1 MSEIRVRFA
10 PSPTGKVHIG
20 NIRAAIYNWL
30 FARHTGGK
38 FLLRVEDTDLERS
51 TPEAIA
57 VLFDCMKW
65 LGLDWDEEV
74 FYQTKNVKRHL
85 EVVDQLLASGHAYKV
100 EKTSRD
106 GKTGVVTMFKMPK
119 EGTIEFDD
127 IVKGHMAKKA
137 EDIQDFAIV
146 RSDGS
151 PIFHIANVV
160 DDIDQ
165 RVTHIIRGDD
175 HVENTFKHIC
185 IFRALGA
192 EVPKY
197 GHLSMIV
204 NQQGK
209 PYSKRDGAAFVGEYR
224 EQGYLPEALF
234 NYLLLLGW
242 NPGDD
247 REVLT
252 REEMVKLFE
261 LEKVHV
267 TAAMFDPKKL
277 AWMNGEYIKKIP
289 ACEFRDM
296 MVRSAVSEGSSS
308 GSLGEYAVS
317 PRSDLRSAAEHS
329 ADKTAASEGNIGTSA
344 TAEGSSSRNLGEYA
358 VSARSDLRSAADLS
372 DADYAVPLRS
382 ELCEKGERIAWW
394 DYLANQVQ
402 VRTKFLKDIPGAI
415 RCFVSDDYPFDEKAV
430 EKRLKKPGVK
440 ELLLDLVERFSK
452 VEDWT
457 APALEAV
464 VKELSQ
470 GNGMGPW
477 VHPIRVAV
485 SGRGE
490 GIGLFEMLQLLGKEK
505 TLARL
510 RHAAETLCA

>member
-1 MSEIRVRFA
+1 MGEEIRVRFA

-30 FARHTGGK
+30 YARHLGGK

-51 TPEAIA
+51 TPEAIK
-57 VLFDCMKW
+57 VLFECMEW
-65 LGLDWDEEV
+65 LGLDYDEEV

-85 EVVDQLLASGHAYKV
+85 EVVDQLLKSGHAYKV

-119 EGTIEFDD
+119 EGVIEYDD

-175 HVENTFKHIC
+175 HVENTFKHLC
-185 IFRALGA
+185 IFKALGA
-192 EVPKY
+192 PVPKY

-224 EQGYLPEALF
+224 EQGYLPDALF

-247 REVLT
+247 REVLS

-289 ACEFRDM
+289 QEEFKRLLKENVKVD
-296 MVRSAVSEGSSS
+296 
-308 GSLGEYAVS
+308 GE
-317 PRSDLRSAAEHS
+317 DE
-329 ADKTAASEGNIGTSA
+329 E
-344 TAEGSSSRNLGEYA
+344 
-358 VSARSDLRSAADLS
+358 
-372 DADYAVPLRS
+372 
-382 ELCEKGERIAWW
+382 WW
-394 DYLANQVQ
+394 DYLVQ
-402 VRTKFLKDIPGAI
+402 HVQPRTKFLKDLETS
-415 RCFVSDDYPFDEKAV
+415 CTYLETDDYPFDEKAV
-430 EKRLKKPGVK
+430 AKRLAKDGVK
-440 ELLLDLVERFSK
+440 ATLLDLVERFSK
-452 VEDWT
+452 VADWT
-457 APALEAV
+457 APSLEAV

-470 GNGMGPW
+470 GQGMGPW

-490 GIGLFEMLQLLGKEK
+490 GIGLFEMLQLLGREK

-510 RHAAETLCA
+510 RFAAEKYCR

>member
-1 MSEIRVRFA
+1 MSETRVRFA

-30 FARHTGGK
+30 YARHTGGK

-51 TPEAIA
+51 TPEAIQA
-57 VLFDCMKW
+57 LFECMKW

-74 FYQTKNVKRHL
+74 FYQTRNVKRHL
-85 EVVDQLLASGHAYKV
+85 EVVDRLLESGHAYKV
-100 EKTSRD
+100 ERTSRE
-106 GKTGVVTMFKMPK
+106 GKTGVVTMFRMPK
-119 EGTIEFDD
+119 EGVIEFDD

-175 HVENTFKHIC
+175 HIENTFKHIC

-192 EVPKY
+192 EVPRY
-197 GHLSMIV
+197 AHLSMIV

-209 PYSKRDGAAFVGEYR
+209 PYSKRDGAAFVGEFR

-247 REVLT
+247 REVLS
-252 REEMVKLFE
+252 RDEMVRLFE

-267 TAAMFDPKKL
+267 AAAMFDPKKL
-277 AWMNGEYIKKIP
+277 AWMNGEYVKGIP
-289 ACEFRDM
+289 ADEFRDM
-296 MVRSAVSEGSSS
+296 MVRSAAEGSST
-308 GSLGEYAVS
+308 GALGEYAV
-317 PRSDLRSAAEHS
+317 PLRPDL
-329 ADKTAASEGNIGTSA
+329 G
-344 TAEGSSSRNLGEYA
+344 
-358 VSARSDLRSAADLS
+358 SAAD
-372 DADYAVPLRS
+372 
-382 ELCEKGERIAWW
+382 RIAWW
-394 DYLANQVQ
+394 DYLAGQVQ
-402 VRTKFLKDIPGAI
+402 VRTKFLKDIPEAI

-430 EKRLKKPGVK
+430 DKRLKKPGVK
-440 ELLLDLVERFSK
+440 DLLLDLATRFEAVGEWK
-452 VEDWT
+452 

-470 GNGMGPW
+470 GGGMGPW
-477 VHPIRVAV
+477 VHPVRVAV

-490 GIGLFEMLQLLGKEK
+490 GIGLFEMLELLGRENA
-505 TLARL
+505 LARIRRVAGNL
-510 RHAAETLCA
+510 

>member
-1 MSEIRVRFA
+1 MKENQKMSEEIRVRFA

-30 FARHTGGK
+30 YARHTGGK

-51 TPEAIA
+51 TPEAIQA
-57 VLFDCMKW
+57 LMECMDW
-65 LGLDWDEEV
+65 LGLDYDEEA
-74 FYQTKNVKRHL
+74 FYQTKNKSRHMEAVEKL
-85 EVVDQLLASGHAYKV
+85 IASGHAYKC
-100 EKTSRD
+100 ERTSRD
-106 GKTGVVTMFKMPK
+106 GKTGEVVMFKMPK
-119 EGTIEFDD
+119 EGVIEFDD
-127 IVKGHMAKKA
+127 IVKGKMAKKA

-165 RVTHIIRGDD
+165 KVTHIIRGDD

-185 IFRALGA
+185 IFKALGA
-192 EVPKY
+192 SVPKY

-209 PYSKRDGAAFVGEYR
+209 PYSKRDGAAFVGEFR
-224 EQGYLPEALF
+224 DSGFLPEALF

-252 REEMVKLFE
+252 KKEMIELFD

-267 TAAMFDPKKL
+267 TAAKFDMKKL
-277 AWMNGEYIKKIP
+277 QWMNGEYIKRMDEKVFT
-289 ACEFRDM
+289 EELLKR
-296 MVRSAVSEGSSS
+296 VQSEGMSVP
-308 GSLGEYAVS
+308 E
-317 PRSDLRSAAEHS
+317 
-329 ADKTAASEGNIGTSA
+329 
-344 TAEGSSSRNLGEYA
+344 
-358 VSARSDLRSAADLS
+358 
-372 DADYAVPLRS
+372 DYDI
-382 ELCEKGERIAWW
+382 K
-394 DYLANQVQ
+394 YLVGQLQ
-402 VRTKFLKDIPGAI
+402 IRTKFLSDLPELC
-415 RCFVSDDYPFDEKAV
+415 RPFFSDDYSFDEKAV

-440 ELLLDLVERFSK
+440 ELLLDLVERFS
-452 VEDWT
+452 EAPDWN
-457 APALEAV
+457 AADLENL

-490 GIGLFEMLQLLGKEK
+490 GIGLFEMLQLLGREK
-505 TLARL
+505 TLERL
-510 RHAAETLCA
+510 ESAANTIAL

>member
-1 MSEIRVRFA
+1 MSDIRVRFA

-51 TPEAIA
+51 TPEAIQ
-57 VLFDCMKW
+57 VLFECMEW
-65 LGLDWDEEV
+65 LGLDYDEEV

-165 RVTHIIRGDD
+165 KVTHIIRGDD

-192 EVPKY
+192 PVPQY

-252 REEMVKLFE
+252 REEMIKLFK
-261 LEKVHV
+261 LEDVHV

-289 ACEFRDM
+289 AEAFKSKVKEAAAKLGASADFYDEAGWDYLCGQIQPRTKFLNDLDTSLVCFFKDDFEFDPKAVDKRLKKEGVKDIL
-296 MVRSAVSEGSSS
+296 VDLVARFSAVSE
-308 GSLGEYAVS
+308 
-317 PRSDLRSAAEHS
+317 
-329 ADKTAASEGNIGTSA
+329 
-344 TAEGSSSRNLGEYA
+344 
-358 VSARSDLRSAADLS
+358 
-372 DADYAVPLRS
+372 
-382 ELCEKGERIAWW
+382 
-394 DYLANQVQ
+394 
-402 VRTKFLKDIPGAI
+402 
-415 RCFVSDDYPFDEKAV
+415 
-430 EKRLKKPGVK
+430 
-440 ELLLDLVERFSK
+440 
-452 VEDWT
+452 WT
-457 APALEAV
+457 APTLEEL
-464 VKELSQ
+464 VKGLSQ

-510 RHAAETLCA
+510 QKAADTMAL

>member
-1 MSEIRVRFA
+1 MSDIRVRFA

-106 GKTGVVTMFKMPK
+106 GKTGVVTMFRMPK
-119 EGTIEFDD
+119 EGVIEFDD

-252 REEMVKLFE
+252 RQEMIDLFE

-289 ACEFRDM
+289 ANEFRDM
-296 MVRSAVSEGSSS
+296 MVRSAASEGSSS
-308 GSLGEYAVS
+308 GSLGEYAVF

-329 ADKTAASEGNIGTSA
+329 ADKTAASEG
-344 TAEGSSSRNLGEYA
+344 SSSGSLGEYA
-358 VSARSDLRSAADLS
+358 VSLRSDLRSAA
-372 DADYAVPLRS
+372 
-382 ELCEKGERIAWW
+382 EQKAWW
-394 DYLANQVQ
+394 DYLAAQIQ
-402 VRTKFLKDIPGAI
+402 VRTKFLKDIPAAI
-415 RCFVSDDYPFDEKAV
+415 KCFVSDDFPFDEKAV

-457 APALEAV
+457 APALEAL
-464 VKELSQ
+464 VKDLSQ

-490 GIGLFEMLQLLGKEK
+490 GIGLFEMLQLLGREK

>member
-1 MSEIRVRFA
+1 MSDIRVRFA

-30 FARHTGGK
+30 YARHTGGK
-38 FLLRVEDTDLERS
+38 FLLRIEDTDLERS
-51 TPEAIA
+51 TPEAIQ
-57 VLFDCMKW
+57 VLLESMKW
-65 LGLDWDEEV
+65 LKLDWDEEV

-85 EVVDQLLASGHAYKV
+85 ECVDKLLAMGRAYKV

-106 GKTGVVTMFKMPK
+106 GKTGVVTMFRMPK
-119 EGTIEFDD
+119 EGVIEFDD
-127 IVKGHMAKKA
+127 IVKGHMVKKA

-175 HVENTFKHIC
+175 HVENTFKHIE
-185 IFRALGA
+185 IFKALGA
-192 EVPKY
+192 PVPKY

-224 EQGYLPEALF
+224 DNGYLPEALF

-242 NPGDD
+242 NPGDE
-247 REVLT
+247 REVLS
-252 REEMVKLFE
+252 RDEMVRLFE

-267 TAAMFDPKKL
+267 TAAKFDIKKL
-277 AWMNGEYIKKIP
+277 LWMNGEYIKRMDRETFI
-289 ACEFRDM
+289 
-296 MVRSAVSEGSSS
+296 
-308 GSLGEYAVS
+308 
-317 PRSDLRSAAEHS
+317 
-329 ADKTAASEGNIGTSA
+329 NILVDRVKEAGFSTD
-344 TAEGSSSRNLGEYA
+344 GVN
-358 VSARSDLRSAADLS
+358 V
-372 DADYAVPLRS
+372 
-382 ELCEKGERIAWW
+382 
-394 DYLANQVQ
+394 DYLADQLQ
-402 VRTKFLKDIPGAI
+402 IRTKLLSDIPGNCL
-415 RCFVSDDYPFDEKAV
+415 CFFTDEFEFDQKAV
-430 EKRLKKPGVK
+430 EKRLAKPGVK
-440 ELLLDLVERFSK
+440 DLILDLVERFAK
-452 VEDWT
+452 VDDWK
-457 APALEAV
+457 APALENL

-490 GIGLFEMLQLLGKEK
+490 GIGLFEMLEILGKDK

-510 RHAAETLCA
+510 RFAADKYCL

>member
-1 MSEIRVRFA
+1 MEEIRVRFA

-30 FARHTGGK
+30 YARHTGGK

-51 TPEAIA
+51 TPEAIQ

-65 LGLDWDEEV
+65 LGLDYDEEV

-85 EVVDQLLASGHAYKV
+85 AVVDQLIASGHAYRT

-106 GKTGVVTMFKMPK
+106 GKTGSVVMFKMPK

-137 EDIQDFAIV
+137 EDVQDFAIV

-185 IFRALGA
+185 IFKALGA
-192 EVPKY
+192 PVPKY

-204 NQQGK
+204 NAQGK

-224 EQGYLPEALF
+224 DEGYLPEALF

-252 REEMVKLFE
+252 KAEMINEFD

-267 TAAMFDPKKL
+267 TAAKFDLKKL
-277 AWMNGEYIKKIP
+277 QWMNGEYIKKLP
-289 ACEFRDM
+289 HDQFK
-296 MVRSAVSEGSSS
+296 
-308 GSLGEYAVS
+308 SLLKS
-317 PRSDLRSAAEHS
+317 
-329 ADKTAASEGNIGTSA
+329 
-344 TAEGSSSRNLGEYA
+344 NLKVNGVDE
-358 VSARSDLRSAADLS
+358 
-372 DADYAVPLRS
+372 
-382 ELCEKGERIAWW
+382 AWW
-394 DYLANQVQ
+394 DYLSAQVQ
-402 VRTKFLKDIPGAI
+402 PRTKFLSRIADGLEYLA
-415 RCFVSDDYPFDEKAV
+415 SDEYPLDEKAV
-430 EKRLKKPGVK
+430 EKRLKKEGAK
-440 ELLLDLVERFSK
+440 K
-452 VEDWT
+452 
-457 APALEAV
+457 ALEEVIALFDKV
-464 VKELSQ
+464 DSWQATTLEELVKGLSQ
-470 GNGMGPW
+470 GNGMGTW

-490 GIGLFEMLQLLGKEK
+490 GIGLFEMLQLLGREK
-505 TLARL
+505 SMARL
-510 RHAAETLCA
+510 RKALTIAS

>member
-1 MSEIRVRFA
+1 MEEIRVRFA

-51 TPEAIA
+51 TPEAIQ

-65 LGLDWDEEV
+65 LGLDYDEEV
-74 FYQTKNVKRHL
+74 FYQTKNAPRHL
-85 EVVDQLLASGHAYKV
+85 AVAEQLLASGHAYKV
-100 EKTSRD
+100 ERTSRD
-106 GKTGVVTMFKMPK
+106 GKTGVVTMFRMPK

-137 EDIQDFAIV
+137 EDIPDFAIV

-151 PIFHIANVV
+151 PIFHLANVV

-185 IFRALGA
+185 LFRALGA
-192 EVPKY
+192 PIPKY

-252 REEMVKLFE
+252 REEMIRLFE

-277 AWMNGEYIKKIP
+277 AWMNGEYIKMIP
-289 ACEFRDM
+289 PADFQAEMKRR
-296 MVRSAVSEGSSS
+296 V
-308 GSLGEYAVS
+308 
-317 PRSDLRSAAEHS
+317 AAAGL
-329 ADKTAASEGNIGTSA
+329 ADGGH
-344 TAEGSSSRNLGEYA
+344 
-358 VSARSDLRSAADLS
+358 
-372 DADYAVPLRS
+372 DA
-382 ELCEKGERIAWW
+382 AWW
-394 DYLANQVQ
+394 DYLAAQIQ
-402 VRTKFLKDIPGAI
+402 PRTKVLNDLDTSLT
-415 RCFVSDDYPFDEKAV
+415 CFFTDDYPMDAKAV

-440 ELLLDLVERFSK
+440 ATLLDLVTRFGA
-452 VEDWT
+452 VAAADWT
-457 APALEAV
+457 APNLEAL
-464 VKELSQ
+464 VKGLSQ
-470 GNGMGPW
+470 GGGMGPW

-490 GIGLFEMLQLLGKEK
+490 GLGLFEMLQLLGQE
-505 TLARL
+505 TTRARL
-510 RHAAETLCA
+510 GKVAASLDP

>member
-1 MSEIRVRFA
+1 MSDVRVRFA

-30 FARHTGGK
+30 YARHTGGK

-57 VLFDCMKW
+57 VLMDCMKW
-65 LGLDWDEEV
+65 LGLDYDEPV
-74 FYQTKNVKRHL
+74 FYQTKNVARHL
-85 EVVDQLLASGHAYKV
+85 ECVEKLLATGHAYKV

-137 EDIQDFAIV
+137 EDVQDFAIV

-165 RVTHIIRGDD
+165 GVTHIIRGDD

-185 IFRALGA
+185 IFKALGA
-192 EVPKY
+192 PIPKY

-204 NQQGK
+204 NQAGK
-209 PYSKRDGAAFVGEYR
+209 PYSKRDGAAFVGEFR

-252 REEMVKLFE
+252 RDEMVQLFD

-267 TAAMFDPKKL
+267 TAAKFDLRKL
-277 AWMNGEYIKKIP
+277 QWMNGEYVK
-289 ACEFRDM
+289 R
-296 MVRSAVSEGSSS
+296 
-308 GSLGEYAVS
+308 L
-317 PRSDLRSAAEHS
+317 PRETFEAELRARVSAAGL
-329 ADKTAASEGNIGTSA
+329 TIPEGFNM
-344 TAEGSSSRNLGEYA
+344 
-358 VSARSDLRSAADLS
+358 
-372 DADYAVPLRS
+372 PL
-382 ELCEKGERIAWW
+382 LI
-394 DYLANQVQ
+394 DQLQ
-402 VRTKFLKDIPGAI
+402 VRTKFLNDMPAN
-415 RCFVSDDYPFDEKAV
+415 CAFFFTEDYPYDEKSV
-430 EKRLKKPGVK
+430 EKRLRKDGVK
-440 ELLLDLVERFSK
+440 ELLLDLADRFEK
-452 VEDWT
+452 LPEWT
-457 APALEAV
+457 TAAGEAM

-485 SGRGE
+485 SGRMDGP
-490 GIGLFEMLQLLGKEK
+490 GLFEMLELLGRER
-505 TLARL
+505 TVARL
-510 RHAAETLCA
+510 RKTAGML

>member
-1 MSEIRVRFA
+1 MSDNIRVRFA

-65 LGLDWDEEV
+65 LGLDYDEEV

-106 GKTGVVTMFKMPK
+106 GKTGVVTMFRMPK
-119 EGTIEFDD
+119 EGVIEFDD

-185 IFRALGA
+185 IFKALGA

-252 REEMVKLFE
+252 REEMIKLFE

-277 AWMNGEYIKKIP
+277 AWMNGEYIKRIP
-289 ACEFRDM
+289 AKDY
-296 MVRSAVSEGSSS
+296 VSEVKKRVAELEGLDDLEA
-308 GSLGEYAVS
+308 LG
-317 PRSDLRSAAEHS
+317 H
-329 ADKTAASEGNIGTSA
+329 
-344 TAEGSSSRNLGEYA
+344 
-358 VSARSDLRSAADLS
+358 
-372 DADYAVPLRS
+372 DA
-382 ELCEKGERIAWW
+382 AWW
-394 DYLANQVQ
+394 DYLCSQLQ
-402 VRTKFLKDIPGAI
+402 PRTKFLNDIPSMVK
-415 RCFVSDDYPFDEKAV
+415 CFVSDDFEFDPKAV
-430 EKRLKKPGVK
+430 EKRLNKPGVK
-440 ELLLDLVERFSK
+440 DTLLDLVERFAK
-452 VEDWT
+452 VDDWT
-457 APALEAV
+457 APALEAL

-490 GIGLFEMLQLLGKEK
+490 GIGLFEMLQLLGKDK
-505 TLARL
+505 TIARL
-510 RHAAETLCA
+510 KSAAETKCP

>member
-1 MSEIRVRFA
+1 MASEPGKCYNSSVMSEARVRFA

-30 FARHTGGK
+30 FARHVGGK

-51 TPEAIA
+51 TPEAIQ

-65 LGLDWDEEV
+65 LGLDYDEEV

-85 EVVDQLLASGHAYKV
+85 AVVEELLAKGFAYKC

-106 GKTGVVTMFKMPK
+106 GKTGTVVMFKMPK

-185 IFRALGA
+185 IFKALGA
-192 EVPKY
+192 PVPKY
-197 GHLSMIV
+197 AHLSMIV

-247 REVLT
+247 REVLD
-252 REEMVKLFE
+252 REEMIKLFE
-261 LEKVHV
+261 LENVHV

-289 ACEFRDM
+289 PEAFKAEVKKRVAGLAD
-296 MVRSAVSEGSSS
+296 S
-308 GSLGEYAVS
+308 G
-317 PRSDLRSAAEHS
+317 
-329 ADKTAASEGNIGTSA
+329 
-344 TAEGSSSRNLGEYA
+344 NLEQ
-358 VSARSDLRSAADLS
+358 D
-372 DADYAVPLRS
+372 
-382 ELCEKGERIAWW
+382 EAWW
-394 DYLANQVQ
+394 DYLVSQIQ
-402 VRTKFLKDIPGAI
+402 PRTKFLNDIPAACT
-415 RCFVSDDYPFDEKAV
+415 CFVRDDFPFDAKAV
-430 EKRLKKPGVK
+430 EKRLKKEGVK
-440 ELLLDLVERFSK
+440 ATLLDLVARFGAIADA
-452 VEDWT
+452 DWQ
-457 APALEAV
+457 APKLEEL
-464 VKELSQ
+464 VKGLSQ

-490 GIGLFEMLQLLGKEK
+490 GIGLFEMLQLLGKERTLK
-505 TLARL
+505 RLRSAADTLAL
-510 RHAAETLCA
+510 

>member
-1 MSEIRVRFA
+1 MSDIRVRFA

-30 FARHTGGK
+30 YARHTGGK
-38 FLLRVEDTDLERS
+38 FLLRIEDTDLERS
-51 TPEAIA
+51 TPEAIKA
-57 VLFDCMKW
+57 LFECMEW
-65 LGLDWDEEV
+65 LKLDWDEEV

-106 GKTGVVTMFKMPK
+106 GKTGIVTMFRMPK
-119 EGTIEFDD
+119 EGVIEFDD

-185 IFRALGA
+185 IFKALGA
-192 EVPKY
+192 PVPKY

-209 PYSKRDGAAFVGEYR
+209 PYSKRDGAAFVGEFR

-247 REVLT
+247 REVLS

-267 TAAMFDPKKL
+267 TAAMFDLKKL
-277 AWMNGEYIKKIP
+277 QWMNGEYVKRLPREVFEAELRKRVEAAGLTIP
-289 ACEFRDM
+289 
-296 MVRSAVSEGSSS
+296 EGFNMPA
-308 GSLGEYAVS
+308 LI
-317 PRSDLRSAAEHS
+317 D
-329 ADKTAASEGNIGTSA
+329 
-344 TAEGSSSRNLGEYA
+344 
-358 VSARSDLRSAADLS
+358 
-372 DADYAVPLRS
+372 
-382 ELCEKGERIAWW
+382 
-394 DYLANQVQ
+394 QMQ
-402 VRTKFLKDIPGAI
+402 VRTKFLSDMPANIVY
-415 RCFVSDDYPFDEKAV
+415 FFTDDYPYDEKSV
-430 EKRLKKPGVK
+430 EKRLKKDGVK
-440 ELLLDLVERFSK
+440 ETLLDLVERFSA
-452 VEDWT
+452 VGEWT
-457 APALEAV
+457 AAALEAV
-464 VKELSQ
+464 VKGLSQ

-485 SGRGE
+485 SGRMDGP
-490 GIGLFEMLQLLGKEK
+490 GLFEMLEILGREK
-505 TLARL
+505 SLARL
-510 RHAAETLCA
+510 KKTAEML

>member
-65 LGLDWDEEV
+65 LGLDYDEEV

-85 EVVDQLLASGHAYKV
+85 EVVEQLIASGHAYKV

-106 GKTGVVTMFKMPK
+106 GKTGVVTMFRMPK
-119 EGTIEFDD
+119 EGVIEFDD

-192 EVPKY
+192 PVPKY

-252 REEMVKLFE
+252 REEMVRLFE

-289 ACEFRDM
+289 HDEF
-296 MVRSAVSEGSSS
+296 VREVKARAGAAV
-308 GSLGEYAVS
+308 
-317 PRSDLRSAAEHS
+317 EH
-329 ADKTAASEGNIGTSA
+329 D
-344 TAEGSSSRNLGEYA
+344 
-358 VSARSDLRSAADLS
+358 D
-372 DADYAVPLRS
+372 
-382 ELCEKGERIAWW
+382 AWW
-394 DYLANQVQ
+394 GYLADQLQ
-402 VRTKFLKDIPGAI
+402 VRTKFLNDITAAVK
-415 RCFVSDDYPFDEKAV
+415 CFVSDDFEFDPKAV

-440 ELLLDLVERFSK
+440 ELLIDLVERFSK
-452 VEDWT
+452 VGEWT
-457 APALEAV
+457 APALEEI
-464 VKELSQ
+464 VKGLSQ

-490 GIGLFEMLQLLGKEK
+490 GIGLFEMLQLLGREK
-505 TLARL
+505 SLERL
-510 RHAAETLCA
+510 TRAAETLCA

>member
-1 MSEIRVRFA
+1 MAEEIRVRFA

-30 FARHTGGK
+30 FARHVGGK

-51 TPEAIA
+51 TPEAIK
-57 VLFDCMKW
+57 VLFECMDW
-65 LGLDWDEEV
+65 LGLDYDEEV

-85 EVVDQLLASGHAYKV
+85 EVVDQLIASGHAYKC

-106 GKTGVVTMFKMPK
+106 GKTGTVVMFKMPK
-119 EGTIEFDD
+119 EGVIEYDD

-185 IFRALGA
+185 IFKALGA
-192 EVPKY
+192 PVPKY

-247 REVLT
+247 REVLD
-252 REEMVKLFE
+252 REEMIRLFE

-277 AWMNGEYIKKIP
+277 AWMNGEYVKKIP
-289 ACEFRDM
+289 HDAFKTELKSQVSSLKSPETRD
-296 MVRSAVSEGSSS
+296 E
-308 GSLGEYAVS
+308 
-317 PRSDLRSAAEHS
+317 
-329 ADKTAASEGNIGTSA
+329 
-344 TAEGSSSRNLGEYA
+344 
-358 VSARSDLRSAADLS
+358 
-372 DADYAVPLRS
+372 
-382 ELCEKGERIAWW
+382 AWW
-394 DYLANQVQ
+394 DYLVDQVQ
-402 VRTKFLKDIPGAI
+402 PRTKFLKDLETSVKYL
-415 RCFVSDDYPFDEKAV
+415 FTDDFEFDEKAV
-430 EKRLKKPGVK
+430 AKRLAKDGVK
-440 ELLLDLVERFSK
+440 ATLLDLVDRFSK
-452 VEDWT
+452 VEDWQ
-457 APALEAV
+457 APTLEAL

-510 RHAAETLCA
+510 RSAAEKYCK

>member
-1 MSEIRVRFA
+1 MSDIRVRFA

-106 GKTGVVTMFKMPK
+106 GKTGVVTMFRMPK
-119 EGTIEFDD
+119 EGVIEFDD

-252 REEMVKLFE
+252 RQEMIDLFE

-289 ACEFRDM
+289 ANEFRDM
-296 MVRSAVSEGSSS
+296 MVRSAASEGSSS

-329 ADKTAASEGNIGTSA
+329 ADKTAASEG
-344 TAEGSSSRNLGEYA
+344 SSSGSLGEYA
-358 VSARSDLRSAADLS
+358 VSLRSDLRSVS
-372 DADYAVPLRS
+372 
-382 ELCEKGERIAWW
+382 ERIAWW
-394 DYLANQVQ
+394 DYLAAQIQ
-402 VRTKFLKDIPGAI
+402 VRTKFLTGLGDSI
-415 RCFVSDDYPFDEKAV
+415 RCFVSDDFEFDPKAV

-440 ELLLDLVERFSK
+440 ATLLDLVERFSK

>member
-51 TPEAIA
+51 TPEAIQ

-100 EKTSRD
+100 ERTSRE

-192 EVPKY
+192 EVPRY
-197 GHLSMIV
+197 AHLSMIV

-289 ACEFRDM
+289 AAEFRDM
-296 MVRSAVSEGSSS
+296 LVRSSASEGSSS

-317 PRSDLRSAAEHS
+317 LRSDLR
-329 ADKTAASEGNIGTSA
+329 DAS
-344 TAEGSSSRNLGEYA
+344 
-358 VSARSDLRSAADLS
+358 
-372 DADYAVPLRS
+372 
-382 ELCEKGERIAWW
+382 ERIAWW
-394 DYLANQVQ
+394 DYLAAQIQ
-402 VRTKFLKDIPGAI
+402 VRTKFLSGLGDSI
-415 RCFVSDDYPFDEKAV
+415 RCFVSDDFPFDEKAV

-440 ELLLDLVERFSK
+440 ALLLDLAERFEK
-452 VEDWT
+452 VADWS

-490 GIGLFEMLQLLGKEK
+490 GIGLFEMLQLLGRET

-510 RHAAETLCA
+510 RKAADTLAME

>member
-51 TPEAIA
+51 TPEAIK
-57 VLFDCMKW
+57 VLFECMQW
-65 LGLDWDEEV
+65 LGLDYDEEV
-74 FYQTKNVKRHL
+74 FYQTRNRDRHM
-85 EVVDQLLASGHAYKV
+85 EVVEQLLSSGHAYRV
-100 EKTSRD
+100 ERTSRE
-106 GKTGVVTMFKMPK
+106 GKTGMVTMFRMPK
-119 EGTIEFDD
+119 TGVIEFDD
-127 IVKGHMAKKA
+127 MVKGHMAKKA

-165 RVTHIIRGDD
+165 RITHIIRGDD

-185 IFRALGA
+185 IFRALGKD
-192 EVPKY
+192 VPRY

-247 REVLT
+247 REVLS
-252 REEMVKLFE
+252 RDEMIRLFE
-261 LEKVHV
+261 LENVHV

-277 AWMNGEYIKKIP
+277 AWMNGEYIKRMPKADFLAEIVRRAAVAGQQIP
-289 ACEFRDM
+289 
-296 MVRSAVSEGSSS
+296 EGF
-308 GSLGEYAVS
+308 
-317 PRSDLRSAAEHS
+317 
-329 ADKTAASEGNIGTSA
+329 
-344 TAEGSSSRNLGEYA
+344 
-358 VSARSDLRSAADLS
+358 DLS
-372 DADYAVPLRS
+372 SLADQL
-382 ELCEKGERIAWW
+382 
-394 DYLANQVQ
+394 Q
-402 VRTKFLKDIPGAI
+402 VRTKFLNDIPAATQ
-415 RCFVSDDYPFDEKAV
+415 CFFSDDYLFDRKAV
-430 EKRLKKPGVK
+430 DKRLAKEGVK
-440 ELLLDLVERFSK
+440 VLLEDIIARFAA
-452 VEDWT
+452 VEDWR
-457 APALEAV
+457 AIVLEEL
-464 VKELSQ
+464 VKGLSQ

-490 GIGLFEMLQLLGKEK
+490 GIGLFEILELLGKEK
-505 TLARL
+505 TLKRL
-510 RHAAETLCA
+510 KSAAETLAL

>member
-1 MSEIRVRFA
+1 MQEEIRVRFA

-30 FARHTGGK
+30 YARHVGGK

-51 TPEAIA
+51 TPEAIQ
-57 VLFDCMKW
+57 VLFECMDW
-65 LGLDWDEEV
+65 LGLDYDEEV

-85 EVVDQLLASGHAYKV
+85 EVVDQLLASGHAYKT
-100 EKTSRD
+100 ERTSRE
-106 GKTGVVTMFKMPK
+106 GKTGTVVMFKMPK
-119 EGTIEFDD
+119 EGVIEYDD

-185 IFRALGA
+185 IFKALGA
-192 EVPKY
+192 PVPKY

-252 REEMVKLFE
+252 REEMIRLFE

-277 AWMNGEYIKKIP
+277 AWMNGEYVKKIP
-289 ACEFRDM
+289 QAEFKKVLREK
-296 MVRSAVSEGSSS
+296 VASVAE
-308 GSLGEYAVS
+308 LGE
-317 PRSDLRSAAEHS
+317 RDE
-329 ADKTAASEGNIGTSA
+329 
-344 TAEGSSSRNLGEYA
+344 
-358 VSARSDLRSAADLS
+358 
-372 DADYAVPLRS
+372 
-382 ELCEKGERIAWW
+382 AWW
-394 DYLANQVQ
+394 DYLVAQLQ
-402 VRTKFLKDIPGAI
+402 PRTKFLNDMPNNCL
-415 RCFVSDDYPFDEKAV
+415 CFFTDHFEFDEKAIA
-430 EKRLKKPGVK
+430 KRLAKEGVK
-440 ELLLDLVERFSK
+440 ATLLDLVSRFSK
-452 VEDWT
+452 IEDWS
-457 APALEAV
+457 APILEAC

-470 GNGMGPW
+470 GQGMGPW

-490 GIGLFEMLQLLGKEK
+490 GIGLFEMLQLLGKET
-505 TLARL
+505 TLSRL
-510 RHAAETLCA
+510 KSAAEKYCP

>member
-1 MSEIRVRFA
+1 MEDIRVRFA

-51 TPEAIA
+51 TPEAIKA
-57 VLFDCMKW
+57 LFECMEW
-65 LGLDWDEEV
+65 LGLDYDEPE

-85 EVVDQLLASGHAYKV
+85 ECVEKLLAEGKAYKC
-100 EKTSRD
+100 ERTSRD
-106 GKTGVVTMFKMPK
+106 GKTGEVVMFRMPK

-151 PIFHIANVV
+151 PIFHLANVV

-175 HVENTFKHIC
+175 HVENTFKHIEL
-185 IFRALGA
+185 FKALGA
-192 EVPKY
+192 TPPKY

-204 NQQGK
+204 NAQGK
-209 PYSKRDGAAFVGEYR
+209 PYSKRDGAAFVGEFR
-224 EQGYLPEALF
+224 EQGYLPDALF

-242 NPGDD
+242 NPGDE

-252 REEMVKLFE
+252 KDEMVKLFT
-261 LEKVHV
+261 LEEVHV
-267 TAAMFDPKKL
+267 TAAKFDIKKL
-277 AWMNGEYIKKIP
+277 QWMNAEYIKRIP
-289 ACEFRDM
+289 RNEFM
-296 MVRSAVSEGSSS
+296 
-308 GSLGEYAVS
+308 
-317 PRSDLRSAAEHS
+317 AELKRRIE
-329 ADKTAASEGNIGTSA
+329 AGG
-344 TAEGSSSRNLGEYA
+344 Y
-358 VSARSDLRSAADLS
+358 DLS
-372 DADYAVPLRS
+372 AYAS
-382 ELCEKGERIAWW
+382 DSFNW
-394 DYLANQVQ
+394 DLLVDQLQ
-402 VRTKFLKDIPGAI
+402 VRTKFLNDIPGN
-415 RCFVSDDYPFDEKAV
+415 CGYFFTDDYTFDEKAV
-430 EKRLKKPGVK
+430 EKRLKKEGVK
-440 ELLLDLVERFSK
+440 ELLLDLAERFEK
-452 VEDWT
+452 
-457 APALEAV
+457 LEKFDAASGEAM

-485 SGRGE
+485 SGRTE
-490 GIGLFEMLQLLGKEK
+490 GPGLFEMLELIGKER
-505 TLARL
+505 TISRL
-510 RHAAETLCA
+510 RNAAEKYAL

>member
-1 MSEIRVRFA
+1 MSDIRVRFA

-51 TPEAIA
+51 TPEAIQ
-57 VLFDCMKW
+57 VLFECMQW
-65 LGLDWDEEV
+65 LGLDYDEEV

-85 EVVDQLLASGHAYKV
+85 EVVDQLLASGHAYKC

-106 GKTGVVTMFKMPK
+106 GKTGTVVMFKMPK

-127 IVKGHMAKKA
+127 IVKGHLSKKA

-165 RVTHIIRGDD
+165 KVTHIIRGDD

-185 IFRALGA
+185 IFEALGA
-192 EVPKY
+192 PVPKY

-289 ACEFRDM
+289 AEEFKAYVKEACPGDHD
-296 MVRSAVSEGSSS
+296 E
-308 GSLGEYAVS
+308 
-317 PRSDLRSAAEHS
+317 
-329 ADKTAASEGNIGTSA
+329 
-344 TAEGSSSRNLGEYA
+344 
-358 VSARSDLRSAADLS
+358 
-372 DADYAVPLRS
+372 
-382 ELCEKGERIAWW
+382 AWY
-394 DYLANQVQ
+394 DYLTAQIQ
-402 VRTKFLKDIPGAI
+402 PRTKFLNDLKTSLV
-415 RCFVSDDYPFDEKAV
+415 CFASDDHPFDEKAV
-430 EKRLKKPGVK
+430 EKRLAKDGVK
-440 ELLLDLVERFSK
+440 ATLLDLIERFSK
-452 VEDWT
+452 VETWE
-457 APALEAV
+457 APALEEL
-464 VKELSQ
+464 VKGLSQ

-485 SGRGE
+485 SGKTE

-505 TLARL
+505 TLSRL
-510 RHAAETLCA
+510 SLAAEMYAK

>member
-1 MSEIRVRFA
+1 MSDIRVRFA

-51 TPEAIA
+51 TPEAIQ
-57 VLFDCMKW
+57 VLFECMEW
-65 LGLDWDEEV
+65 LGLDYDEEV

-119 EGTIEFDD
+119 EGTIAFDD

-185 IFRALGA
+185 IFKALGA
-192 EVPKY
+192 PVPQY

-252 REEMVKLFE
+252 REEMVKLFN
-261 LEKVHV
+261 LEDVHV
-267 TAAMFDPKKL
+267 TPAMFDPKKL

-289 ACEFRDM
+289 AEAFKAELK
-296 MVRSAVSEGSSS
+296 SHASSLS
-308 GSLGEYAVS
+308 
-317 PRSDLRSAAEHS
+317 S
-329 ADKTAASEGNIGTSA
+329 ADAHDE
-344 TAEGSSSRNLGEYA
+344 
-358 VSARSDLRSAADLS
+358 
-372 DADYAVPLRS
+372 
-382 ELCEKGERIAWW
+382 AWW
-394 DYLANQVQ
+394 DYLCAQIQ
-402 VRTKFLKDIPGAI
+402 PRTKFLNDLDTSLVCFFKDDFA
-415 RCFVSDDYPFDEKAV
+415 FDQKAV
-430 EKRLKKPGVK
+430 DKRLKKEGVK
-440 ELLLDLVERFSK
+440 ATLLDLIQRFSA
-452 VEDWT
+452 VSDWT
-457 APALEAV
+457 APVLEEL
-464 VKELSQ
+464 VKGLSQ

-510 RHAAETLCA
+510 QKAADTFAL

>member
-1 MSEIRVRFA
+1 MDEIRVRFA

-30 FARHTGGK
+30 FARHVGGT

-51 TPEAIA
+51 TPEAIQ
-57 VLFDCMKW
+57 VLFECMKW
-65 LGLDWDEEV
+65 LGLDYDEEV

-85 EVVDQLLASGHAYKV
+85 EAVEQLLASGHAYKV
-100 EKTSRD
+100 ERTSRD
-106 GKTGVVTMFKMPK
+106 GKTGIVTMFKMPK

-127 IVKGHMAKKA
+127 IVKGPMAKKA

-185 IFRALGA
+185 IFKALGA
-192 EVPKY
+192 PIPKY
-197 GHLSMIV
+197 AHLSMIV

-247 REVLT
+247 REILT

-289 ACEFRDM
+289 ASDFKVELQKRVVAATDLAGKSLADAAAAP
-296 MVRSAVSEGSSS
+296 RPDGWWEYLVSQ
-308 GSLGEYAVS
+308 LQ
-317 PRSDLRSAAEHS
+317 P
-329 ADKTAASEGNIGTSA
+329 
-344 TAEGSSSRNLGEYA
+344 
-358 VSARSDLRSAADLS
+358 
-372 DADYAVPLRS
+372 
-382 ELCEKGERIAWW
+382 
-394 DYLANQVQ
+394 
-402 VRTKFLKDIPGAI
+402 RTKTLNDMPGNSL
-415 RCFVSDDYPFDEKAV
+415 CFFTDDYPIDPKAV

-440 ELLLDLVERFSK
+440 ETLLDLVTRFEA
-452 VEDWT
+452 VQDWT
-457 APALEAV
+457 APALEEL
-464 VKELSQ
+464 VKGLSQ

-505 TLARL
+505 TLMRL
-510 RHAAETLCA
+510 KKAASELAS

>member
-1 MSEIRVRFA
+1 MEEIRVRFA

-51 TPEAIA
+51 TPEAIQ

-65 LGLDWDEEV
+65 LGLDYDEEV
-74 FYQTKNVKRHL
+74 FYQTKNAPRHL
-85 EVVDQLLASGHAYKV
+85 AVAEQLLASGHAYKV
-100 EKTSRD
+100 ERTSRD
-106 GKTGVVTMFKMPK
+106 GKTGVVTMFRMPK
-119 EGTIEFDD
+119 DGTIEFDD

-137 EDIQDFAIV
+137 EDIPDFAIV

-151 PIFHIANVV
+151 PIFHLANVV

-185 IFRALGA
+185 LFRALGA
-192 EVPKY
+192 PIPKY

-252 REEMVKLFE
+252 REEMIRLFE

-277 AWMNGEYIKKIP
+277 AWMNGEYIKQIP
-289 ACEFRDM
+289 
-296 MVRSAVSEGSSS
+296 
-308 GSLGEYAVS
+308 
-317 PRSDLRSAAEHS
+317 S
-329 ADKTAASEGNIGTSA
+329 ADFQAEMKRRVAAAG
-344 TAEGSSSRNLGEYA
+344 L
-358 VSARSDLRSAADLS
+358 ADGGH
-372 DADYAVPLRS
+372 DA
-382 ELCEKGERIAWW
+382 AWW
-394 DYLANQVQ
+394 DYLAAQIQ
-402 VRTKFLKDIPGAI
+402 PRTKVLNDLDTSLT
-415 RCFVSDDYPFDEKAV
+415 CFFTDDYPMDAKAV

-440 ELLLDLVERFSK
+440 ATLLDLVTRFGA
-452 VEDWT
+452 VAAADWT
-457 APALEAV
+457 APNLEAL
-464 VKELSQ
+464 VKGLSQ
-470 GNGMGPW
+470 GGGMGPW

-490 GIGLFEMLQLLGKEK
+490 GIGLFEMLQLLGKET

-510 RHAAETLCA
+510 GKVAATLEP

>member
-1 MSEIRVRFA
+1 MTEEIRTRFA

-30 FARHTGGK
+30 YARHTGGK

-51 TPEAIA
+51 TPEAIRA
-57 VLFDCMKW
+57 LFECMQW
-65 LGLDWDEEV
+65 LGLDYDEEV
-74 FYQTKNVKRHL
+74 FYQTKNKARHL
-85 EVVDQLLASGHAYKV
+85 EAVEKLLASGDAYKC
-100 EKTSRD
+100 ERTSRD
-106 GKTGVVTMFKMPK
+106 GKTGEVVMFKMPK
-119 EGTIEFDD
+119 EGVIEFDD
-127 IVKGHMAKKA
+127 IVKGRMAKKA

-185 IFRALGA
+185 IFKALGA
-192 EVPKY
+192 SVPKY
-197 GHLSMIV
+197 AHLSMIV

-209 PYSKRDGAAFVGEYR
+209 PYSKRDGAAFVGEFR
-224 EQGYLPEALF
+224 ESGYLPDALF

-242 NPGDD
+242 NPGDE

-252 REEMVKLFE
+252 KEEMISLFE
-261 LEKVHV
+261 LGNVHV
-267 TAAMFDPKKL
+267 TAAKFDMKKL
-277 AWMNGEYIKKIP
+277 QWMNGEYIKRLP
-289 ACEFRDM
+289 PD
-296 MVRSAVSEGSSS
+296 V
-308 GSLGEYAVS
+308 Y
-317 PRSDLRSAAEHS
+317 
-329 ADKTAASEGNIGTSA
+329 ASELVSRVTEAGMTVP
-344 TAEGSSSRNLGEYA
+344 EGY
-358 VSARSDLRSAADLS
+358 DL
-372 DADYAVPLRS
+372 
-382 ELCEKGERIAWW
+382 
-394 DYLANQVQ
+394 DYLVGQLQ
-402 VRTKFLKDIPGAI
+402 VRTKFLNDIPSI
-415 RCFVSDDYPFDEKAV
+415 CRCFFSDDYPFDEKAV
-430 EKRLKKPGVK
+430 EKRLKKAGVK

-452 VEDWT
+452 ADEWN
-457 APALEAV
+457 APALENL

-490 GIGLFEMLQLLGKEK
+490 GIGLFEMLQLLGREK
-505 TLARL
+505 TLERL
-510 RHAAETLCA
+510 RSAAENLTVQ

>member
-1 MSEIRVRFA
+1 MADEIRVRFA

-30 FARHTGGK
+30 FARHVGGK

-51 TPEAIA
+51 TPEAIR
-57 VLFDCMKW
+57 VLFECMEW
-65 LGLDWDEEV
+65 LGLDYDEEV
-74 FYQTKNVKRHL
+74 FYQTKNVRRHL
-85 EVVDQLLASGHAYKV
+85 EVVDQLIASGHAYKT

-106 GKTGVVTMFKMPK
+106 GKTGTVVMFRMPK
-119 EGTIEFDD
+119 EGVIEYDD

-192 EVPKY
+192 PVPKY

-247 REVLT
+247 REVLD
-252 REEMVKLFE
+252 REEMICLFE

-277 AWMNGEYIKKIP
+277 AWMNGEYVKRLPKEI
-289 ACEFRDM
+289 F
-296 MVRSAVSEGSSS
+296 
-308 GSLGEYAVS
+308 
-317 PRSDLRSAAEHS
+317 AAEL
-329 ADKTAASEGNIGTSA
+329 KRRV
-344 TAEGSSSRNLGEYA
+344 AEAGMTIPDGF
-358 VSARSDLRSAADLS
+358 DL
-372 DADYAVPLRS
+372 P
-382 ELCEKGERIAWW
+382 
-394 DYLANQVQ
+394 YLVDQLQ
-402 VRTKFLKDIPGAI
+402 VRTKFLNDIPAACT
-415 RCFVSDDYPFDEKAV
+415 CFFTDDFAFDPKAV
-430 EKRLKKPGVK
+430 EKRLAKDGVK
-440 ELLLDLVERFSK
+440 ATLLDLVERFAK

-457 APALEAV
+457 VPTLEAL

-505 TLARL
+505 TLSRL
-510 RHAAETLCA
+510 RAAAEKFCP

>member
-1 MSEIRVRFA
+1 MSDEIRVRFA

-30 FARHTGGK
+30 FARHVGGK

-51 TPEAIA
+51 TPEAIQ
-57 VLFDCMKW
+57 VLFECMEW
-65 LGLDWDEEV
+65 LGLDYDEEV

-85 EVVDQLLASGHAYKV
+85 EVVDQLIASGHAYRT

-106 GKTGVVTMFKMPK
+106 GKTGTVVMFKMPK
-119 EGTIEFDD
+119 EGVIEYDD

-192 EVPKY
+192 PVPKY

-247 REVLT
+247 REVLD
-252 REEMVKLFE
+252 REEMIRLFE

-277 AWMNGEYIKKIP
+277 AWMNGEYVKKIP
-289 ACEFRDM
+289 HDAFKAELKSR
-296 MVRSAVSEGSSS
+296 VASLASSETHD
-308 GSLGEYAVS
+308 E
-317 PRSDLRSAAEHS
+317 
-329 ADKTAASEGNIGTSA
+329 
-344 TAEGSSSRNLGEYA
+344 
-358 VSARSDLRSAADLS
+358 
-372 DADYAVPLRS
+372 
-382 ELCEKGERIAWW
+382 AWW
-394 DYLANQVQ
+394 DYLVDQVQ
-402 VRTKFLKDIPGAI
+402 PRTKFLTDLPQSVV
-415 RCFVSDDYPFDEKAV
+415 CFFTDDYPFDEKAV
-430 EKRLKKPGVK
+430 AKRLAKDGVK
-440 ELLLDLVERFSK
+440 ATVLDLVERFGK
-452 VEDWT
+452 VDDWS
-457 APALEAV
+457 APVLEEM
-464 VKELSQ
+464 VKGLSQ
-470 GNGMGPW
+470 GQGMGPW

-510 RHAAETLCA
+510 RSAAEKYCK